1 MTDAARQKLT
11 TAQLAIQTPVNANV
25 NNSNNLNPSINF
37 NQINYFQKSAIQ
49 TNNIKSISLTSL
61 TQSANNKKILEDD
74 EFYEFL

>member
-11 TAQLAIQTPVNANV
+11 TAQSAIQTPVNANV
-25 NNSNNLNPSINF
+25 NNSNNANPSINF

>member
-1 MTDAARQKLT
+1 M
-11 TAQLAIQTPVNANV
+11 NANG

-49 TNNIKSISLTSL
+49 TNNINSISLTSL

-74 EFYEFL
+74 

>member
-11 TAQLAIQTPVNANV
+11 TAQSAIQTPVNANV

-49 TNNIKSISLTSL
+49 TNNINSISLTSL
-61 TQSANNKKILEDD
+61 TQSANNKKFLEDD

>member
-1 MTDAARQKLT
+1 MTDAVRQKLT
-11 TAQLAIQTPVNANV
+11 TAQSAIQTPVNANV

-49 TNNIKSISLTSL
+49 TNNINSISLTSL

-74 EFYEFL
+74 